1 MRIDTR
7 LRFCTFLWTCI
18 LFFGACNFP
27 GRIFAPSATNT
38 FTATLTVEATQV
50 PSATTVVNQS
60 STPTQS
66 QSVTPSMTSSA
77 TAFLLPTLTF
87 TPVSTFTPAPQQN
100 VMTTGIEGLV
110 SIVKPSR
117 TLPLGGAAIT
127 LYDDKTKDDLS
138 STITIMDGSYRF
150 TQIPSGKYYLVVV
163 WVISNLGAW
172 PCANEKIPS
181 AGNRHSWSYEAD
193 GMAIYVE
200 IFTKS
205 ANNIIVAI
213 STGAFGVSGSRKT
226 VNIPLLCNQL
236 K

>member
-1 MRIDTR
+1 MRIDAK
-7 LRFCTFLWTCI
+7 LRFCTLLWTCI
-18 LFFGACNFP
+18 LIFSACNFP
-27 GRIFAPSATNT
+27 GRISAPTATTMFTQTLTAEATQAPSAI
-38 FTATLTVEATQV
+38 A
-50 PSATTVVNQS
+50 VVDQS

-66 QSVTPSMTSSA
+66 QSVTPSLTSSA
-77 TAFLLPTLTF
+77 TSFLLPTLTF

-110 SIVKPSR
+110 TIVKPSR

-127 LYDDKTKDDLS
+127 LYDEKTKDDLS

-181 AGNRHSWSYEAD
+181 AGNRNTWSYDVD
-193 GMAIYVE
+193 GMPIYVE
-200 IFTKS
+200 IYSKTS
-205 ANNIIVAI
+205 NNIIVAM

-226 VNIPLLCNQL
+226 VDIPLLCNQL